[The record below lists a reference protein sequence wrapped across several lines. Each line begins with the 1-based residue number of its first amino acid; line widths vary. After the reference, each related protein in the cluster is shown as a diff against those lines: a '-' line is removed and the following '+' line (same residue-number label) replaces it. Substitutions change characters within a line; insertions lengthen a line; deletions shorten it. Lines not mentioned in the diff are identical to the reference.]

1 MLAVS
6 CAAAGRITDVF
17 GTIDRKAPEVV
28 SYRLESS
35 GLFTISYDED
45 VTIEEALIGGSSI
58 DIRGSGRD
66 FSLAFPVPLAMGHE
80 YTLFIMAEDAYGN
93 TLRTAFFLTG
103 PNDDVPYTV
112 INEIAPEAPDRVELL
127 VIEDGNTA
135 GMVLKDGTDGDF
147 NGRFLLPDLEVKA
160 NDIILIYWNGK
171 ADEESREREDG
182 SMTYVFEAGCSTGLT
197 ATNAPLILYKEEG
210 GDIIDGVVYTTG
222 DAETAG
228 GYGNTRT
235 AAAMMLLLEEGR
247 WTGPPI
253 PSADV
258 TASRVLARRPGGY
271 DTDSADDWF
280 TTAARSST
288 LGDVNA
294 YLPYDG

>member
-1 MLAVS
+1 MRRIIPLLAMLAVS

-28 SYRLESS
+28 SYRLETS

-66 FSLAFPVPLAMGHE
+66 FSLVFPVPLAMGHE

-127 VIEDGNTA
+127 VMEDGNTA

-171 ADEESREREDG
+171 ADEESRERETLRPYYALKIVWLK
-182 SMTYVFEAGCSTGLT
+182 SEPTSSQYSA
-197 ATNAPLILYKEEG
+197 LYGKLKACRERG
-210 GDIIDGVVYTTG
+210 TLHPCYTLKIVLLKSEPTSSPYS
-222 DAETAG
+222 AL
-228 GYGNTRT
+228 YGK
-235 AAAMMLLLEEGR
+235 LK
-247 WTGPPI
+247 
-253 PSADV
+253 
-258 TASRVLARRPGGY
+258 ASRERGTLRPLLY
-271 DTDSADDWF
+271 LENNLTDMRDNFFAI
-280 TTAARSST
+280 
-288 LGDVNA
+288 
-294 YLPYDG
+294 PYNIEVDK